1 MIWTRLARRQAGV
14 IARRQLVACNVG
26 GDAIDGMLTR
36 GRLER
41 TSSSGVYRVG
51 GAPDTAASAC
61 WRAVLATRAPLSFVT
76 AAQWWQMPVPDD
88 GRVHVTRWDRRRL
101 VWPAGVRL
109 HRVALRPHAVTE
121 WRGIPVTTKTE
132 TALDCMGWLSL
143 MDARTFADRAVAQA
157 WVTTADVER
166 RLADEPGRWGN
177 RQLKRLLTQTSDR
190 AAAESE
196 RLLHRIL
203 RRAGLR
209 GWAANLDVIVQG
221 QRFVLDIGFPEAM
234 LAIEV
239 DGYAY
244 HSSVESFQRDRRR
257 QNALI
262 ASGWTVV
269 RFTWNDLESRP
280 QWVLA
285 TIRTVLASNR
295 RIGG

>member
-14 IARRQLVACNVG
+14 IARRQLLACDLSARVV
-26 GDAIDGMLTR
+26 DGMLAR

-41 TSSSGVYRVG
+41 TTATAVYRVG

-88 GRVHVTRWDRRRL
+88 GRLHITRLDRRRL
-101 VWPAGVRL
+101 DWPDGVRI
-109 HRVALRPHAVTE
+109 HRVALRHAALTE
-121 WRGIPVTTKTE
+121 QHGMPLTTRTE
-132 TALDCMGWLSL
+132 TALDCMGSL
-143 MDARTFADRAVAQA
+143 HLRDARSFADRAVAQA
-157 WVTTADVER
+157 WVTTADIER

-177 RQLKRLLTQTSDR
+177 RQLKRLLTQTSDG

-196 RLLHRIL
+196 RILHRIL
-203 RRAGLR
+203 RRGGLR
-209 GWAANLDVIVQG
+209 GWVANLDVIAYG
-221 QRFVLDIGFPEAM
+221 QRFVLDVGFPQSM
-234 LAIEV
+234 IAIEV

-262 ASGWTVV
+262 ASGWTVL

-285 TIRTVLASNR
+285 TIRTVLAANL